1 MERPWMPTVKSMAL
15 AGLIWAALLAPVSA
29 QETPT
34 CQDLA
39 NEIVKSATTGV
50 LKDAVEAKPE
60 LKQLSDE
67 ELVLKAGRIF
77 LAAERPDFKAYGYM
91 MLLWFGG
98 KTGRELVVN
107 IAPKL
112 NTEADRAHYYFVLGL
127 YQLRSSEPE
136 VAAKGRDYVRQMRD
150 SGKVEF
156 VEDGTWDDLITG
168 CRLPS

>member
-1 MERPWMPTVKSMAL
+1 MPTVKQMAVAAL
-15 AGLIWAALLAPVSA
+15 MCGALLAPA
-29 QETPT
+29 AAEEAPT
-34 CQDLA
+34 CKDLT

-60 LKQLSDE
+60 LRQLTDE

-91 MLLWFGG
+91 MLLWYGG

-112 NTEADRAHYYFVLGL
+112 DTEADRAHYYFVLGM
-127 YQLRSSEPE
+127 YQLRSTDPE

-150 SGKVEF
+150 SGKVQF
-156 VEDGTWDDLITG
+156 VENGTWDDLITG